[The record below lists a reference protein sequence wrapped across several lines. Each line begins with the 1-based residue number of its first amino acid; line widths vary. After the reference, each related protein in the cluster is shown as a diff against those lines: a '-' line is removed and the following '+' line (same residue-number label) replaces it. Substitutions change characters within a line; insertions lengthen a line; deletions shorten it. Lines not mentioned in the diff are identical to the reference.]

1 MRRKMQEE
9 LLEVK
14 TLLIELHGEELA
26 ILKQLEEKTD
36 ALSKAVSNL
45 EILDGVSDGIQNIMS
60 YEVKR

>member
-1 MRRKMQEE
+1 MKKAISEE
-9 LLEVK
+9 L
-14 TLLIELHGEELA
+14 TALLMRLHEEDA
-26 ILKQLEEKTD
+26 AALKRLEEKTE